1 MRRLAVAAIAA
12 ASLFTVPAF
21 AADMPVKAAAPVVA
35 PAFSW
40 TGFYIGAQA
49 GYGWGHHDRTTLT
62 TGVSNG
68 YDSRGFLGGVH
79 GGYNYQILPN
89 WVIGLEADYNWSGA
103 TGDDNNFGG
112 SLDETRIR
120 GVGTVRARVG
130 MTYHRLLTYVTG
142 GWAYANLRHT
152 NTNLGAVQT
161 TTHDR
166 SGAVAGL
173 GMEYAFMPN
182 WSARIEYRYH
192 WLGTYTVGAP
202 TNGVAPYSVKSDL
215 STVTAG
221 ISYRF

>member
-1 MRRLAVAAIAA
+1 MHRLAIAA
-12 ASLFTVPAF
+12 AAAAAAALFTAAPSF
-21 AADMPVKAAAPVVA
+21 AADMPMKAAPMAA

-49 GYGWGHHDRTTLT
+49 GYGWARQERTTTGLT
-62 TGVSNG
+62 NG
-68 YDSRGFLGGVH
+68 YDGRGGLGGIH
-79 GGYNYQILPN
+79 GGYNWQFSN
-89 WVIGLEADYNWSGA
+89 WVVGLEADYNWAGIR
-103 TGDDNNFGG
+103 GDDNGVGG

-142 GWAYANLRHT
+142 GWAYANIRHT
-152 NTNLGAVQT
+152 NTLVATET

-166 SGAVAGL
+166 SGAVAGI
-173 GMEYAFMPN
+173 GMEYAFLPN
-182 WSARIEYRYH
+182 WSARVEYRYH
-192 WLGTYTVGAP
+192 WLGTYTVSAP
-202 TNGVAPYSVKSDL
+202 TNGVVPYSVKTDL